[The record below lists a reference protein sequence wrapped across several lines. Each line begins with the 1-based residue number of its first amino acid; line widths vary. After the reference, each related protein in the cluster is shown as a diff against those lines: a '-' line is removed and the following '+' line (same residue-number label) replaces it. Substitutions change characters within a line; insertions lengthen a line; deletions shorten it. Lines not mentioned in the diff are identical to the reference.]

1 MTKQYILKNKDREV
15 LWFET
20 AEKSERLDNL
30 STHFT
35 YIANVKIIN
44 NNLLPYDFVR
54 QENNSLKDNLKEWIN
69 KRKVPKNRAFVNNIL
84 STLEMNEQ
92 NNLMA
97 YIDISLGLSLN
108 DSYWIIPAHQKYL
121 WKDYNL
127 YENSFNE
134 TLALVAFTGY
144 STKISG
150 ITTSPEYTTNGM
162 LKKCWHKNKQTG
174 KIELIKGQT
183 QEYANRGKEAYCE
196 YYMAQIAA
204 VLGFNHIQYDLRE
217 FHNEIVSTCEIF
229 TNQQVGYMPIHY
241 CMDKNID
248 ADNTVLLLTEIMKI
262 YGKESLQD
270 LLLFD
275 ALIYN
280 TDRHLG
286 NFGMLIDNDTN
297 QLIKPA
303 PIFDNGLS
311 FINLITQD
319 ELNNI
324 EHALIKN
331 NYNHSALKIS
341 FDEQIKFAG
350 QKRHIP
356 LLQKLADFTFIR
368 HPQYNLP
375 ENWLVAAEQF
385 IQQRSQTIIE
395 MIEHK

>member
-1 MTKQYILKNKDREV
+1 MEYILKNKDREV

-20 AEKSERLDNL
+20 AVKTERLDNL
-30 STHFT
+30 TTHFT
-35 YIANVKIIN
+35 YIPHAKILDER
-44 NNLLPYDFVR
+44 LLPYDFYR
-54 QENNSLKDNLKEWIN
+54 LPNYSLMDNLKEWIN

-108 DSYWIIPAHQKYL
+108 DTYWIIPADKKYK
-121 WKDYNL
+121 WQDYNL

-196 YYMAQIAA
+196 YYMAQIAKI
-204 VLGFNHIQYDLRE
+204 LGFNHIQYDLQQ
-217 FHNEIVSTCEIF
+217 FQNEIVSVCEIF
-229 TNQQVGYMPIHY
+229 TNQQVGYIPIHY
-241 CMDKNID
+241 CIDKNID
-248 ADNTVLLLTEIMKI
+248 TDNTVLLLSEIMKV
-262 YGKESLQD
+262 YGKEPLQD

-275 ALIYN
+275 ALIN
-280 TDRHLG
+280 NIDRHLG
-286 NFGMLIDNDTN
+286 NFGMIIDNDTN
-297 QLIKPA
+297 QFIQPA

-311 FINLITQD
+311 FLNLITQD

-324 EHALIKN
+324 EEALIKN
-331 NYNHSALKIS
+331 NYNYSALKIS
-341 FDEQIKFAG
+341 FDEQLKFAG

-356 LLQKLADFTFIR
+356 LLKKLADFNFIR
-368 HPQYNLP
+368 HSKYNLP

-385 IQQRSQTIIE
+385 VQKRSQTMIKIIE
-395 MIEHK
+395 NK